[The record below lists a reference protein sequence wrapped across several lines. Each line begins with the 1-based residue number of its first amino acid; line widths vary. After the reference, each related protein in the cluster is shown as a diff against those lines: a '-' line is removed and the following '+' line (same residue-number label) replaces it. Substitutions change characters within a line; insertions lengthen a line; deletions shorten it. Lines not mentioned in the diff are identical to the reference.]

1 MANPIKKIITRNVMK
16 TIDGKT
22 LKKLLIS
29 ASNNLFNHYPEVD
42 ALNVFPVPDGD
53 TGINMNLTMTSGA
66 NEINNLESDDVYT
79 ITKTF
84 ARGLL
89 MGARGNSGVITSQIF
104 RGFSIALEGV
114 EEIDALTL
122 VAAFKKGRETAY
134 EAVMRPVEGTILTVI
149 RESSVALGKKV
160 KKGMSIEKTFEIL
173 LKEATLSLNRTPE
186 LLPILKEV
194 GVVDSGGSGLVRI
207 IEGMYLASKDEF
219 VERDTK
225 NVSGSSIAAMAA
237 SAMEEE
243 EFGYCTEF
251 IMSLGPDSVK
261 KIFNQNRFTQWL
273 NSHGNSLVVVKDED
287 NVKVH
292 VHTLTPGEILNYAQQ
307 YGEFLKLKIEN
318 MTEQHHALAEGA
330 NIEPHTDLVKH
341 EEKANEEVEQELPNE
356 RIKNAIIAVSSGE
369 GISNYFKELGVNYI
383 VSGGQ
388 TMNPSSEDFLTAI
401 KKINAENIF
410 ILPNNSNIVMAASQ
424 ACDIVNEEGINAFVI
439 PSKTIPQGIV
449 AAMNLDPEADS
460 EENLKNMRYSL
471 KNVKSG
477 EVTFSIRD
485 CELNGIKIEKNDYIG
500 IYEKD
505 IVCGTKDKFTCLIEL
520 VEKMIDEE
528 SAILTIF
535 LGEDVK
541 REEVFASKKYIED
554 KFPDLNIDIKDGK
567 QAVYSFLISVE

>member
-1 MANPIKKIITRNVMK
+1 MANPIKKIIDKVIEDK
-16 TIDGKT
+16 TIDGLT
-22 LKKLLIS
+22 LKKLLLS

-66 NEINNLESDDVYT
+66 NEIEKIQENDPFL
-79 ITKTF
+79 IAKTF

-104 RGFSIALEGV
+104 RGFSLALEGV
-114 EEIDALTL
+114 KEIDALTL
-122 VAAFKKGRETAY
+122 AASFKKGSETAY
-134 EAVMRPVEGTILTVI
+134 KAVMRPVEGTILTVI
-149 RESSVALGKKV
+149 RESSQALSKKV
-160 KKGMSIEKTFEIL
+160 KEGMSIERALEIL
-173 LKEATLSLNRTPE
+173 LKEANLSLNRTPE

-194 GVVDSGGSGLVRI
+194 GVVDSGGTGLVRI

-219 VERDTK
+219 VNRDSK
-225 NVSGSSIAAMAA
+225 NVSGSSIAAAAA

-261 KIFNQNRFTQWL
+261 KIFNQTRFTNWL
-273 NSHGNSLVVVKDED
+273 NEHGNSLVVVRDED
-287 NVKVH
+287 IVKVH

-330 NIEPHTDLVKH
+330 NVEAHVDLVK
-341 EEKANEEVEQELPNE
+341 EEPKQKEEEQILPKE
-356 RIKNAIIAVSSGE
+356 KLKNAIIAVSSGE
-369 GISNYFKELGVNYI
+369 GISEYFKELGVTYI

-388 TMNPSSEDFLTAI
+388 TMNPSSEDFLKAI
-401 KKINAENIF
+401 KLINADNIF

-424 ACDIVNEEGINAFVI
+424 ACDIVGEEGINAFVI
-439 PSKTIPQGIV
+439 PSKTIPQGLV
-449 AAMNLDPEADS
+449 AAMSLDPEADG

-477 EVTFSIRD
+477 EITFSIRD
-485 CELNGIKIEKNDYIG
+485 TELNGIKINKDDFIG
-500 IYEKD
+500 IFEKD
-505 IVCGTKDKFTCLIEL
+505 IVCGTQDKFTCLLEL
-520 VEKMIDEE
+520 IDKMVDEE

-541 REEVFASKKYIED
+541 REELFDTKKLIED
-554 KFPDLNIDIKDGK
+554 KYPDLNIDIKDGK
-567 QAVYSFLISVE
+567 QSVYSFLISIE

>member
-1 MANPIKKIITRNVMK
+1 MK
-16 TIDGKT
+16 TIDGLT
-22 LKKLLIS
+22 LKKFLIS

-66 NEINNLESDDVYT
+66 NEINGINENNTYL
-79 ITKTF
+79 IAKTF

-104 RGFSIALEGV
+104 RGFSSVLEGV
-114 EEIDALTL
+114 EEIDSIILAQ
-122 VAAFKKGRETAY
+122 AFKMGSETAY
-134 EAVMRPVEGTILTVI
+134 KAVMRPVEGTILTVI
-149 RESSVALGKKV
+149 RESSAALSRQV
-160 KKGMSIEKTFEIL
+160 KEGMSIEKTLEIL
-173 LKEATLSLNRTPE
+173 LKEANASLNRTPE

-194 GVVDSGGSGLVRI
+194 GVVDSGGTGLVRI
-207 IEGMYLASKDEF
+207 IEGMYLASIGQEVARNDN
-219 VERDTK
+219 
-225 NVSGSSIAAMAA
+225 NVSAGAIA
-237 SAMEEE
+237 SAAAANMEEE

-261 KIFNQNRFTQWL
+261 KIFNQSRFTNWL
-273 NSHGNSLVVVKDED
+273 NSHGTSLVVVKDD
-287 NVKVH
+287 DIVKVH

-318 MTEQHHALAEGA
+318 MTEQHHALADGA
-330 NIEPHTDLVKH
+330 DVQPHVDLVS
-341 EEKANEEVEQELPNE
+341 EKEVETKKEIEQELPKE
-356 RIKNAIIAVSSGE
+356 KITNAVITVSSGE
-369 GISNYFKELGVNYI
+369 GISAYFKELGATYI

-388 TMNPSSEDFLTAI
+388 TMNPSSEDFLSAI

-424 ACDIVNEEGINAFVI
+424 AADIASEEGKNVFVI

-449 AAMNLDPEADS
+449 ALMSLDQDTDPE
-460 EENLKNMRYSL
+460 ENMRNMRYSL

-485 CELNGIKIEKNDYIG
+485 CELNGIRIAKDDFIG
-500 IYEKD
+500 IYEKE
-505 IVCGTKDKFTCLIEL
+505 IVVGTKNKFDALVEL
-520 VEKMIDEE
+520 VDKMIDEE

-541 REEVFASKKYIED
+541 REDFVSSKKAIEE
-554 KFPDLNIDIKDGK
+554 KYPDLNIDVKDGK
-567 QAVYSFLISVE
+567 QNVYSFLISVE

>member
-1 MANPIKKIITRNVMK
+1 MK
-16 TIDGKT
+16 TIDGLT
-22 LKKLLIS
+22 LKKFLIS

-66 NEINNLESDDVYT
+66 NEINGIQENNAFL
-79 ITKTF
+79 IAKTF
-84 ARGLL
+84 SRGLL

-104 RGFSIALEGV
+104 RGFSSVLEGV
-114 EEIDALTL
+114 EEIDSLLLAQ
-122 VAAFKKGRETAY
+122 AFKTGSETAY
-134 EAVMRPVEGTILTVI
+134 KAVMRPVEGTILTVI
-149 RESSVALGKKV
+149 RQSSSVLSRKV
-160 KKGMSIEKTFEIL
+160 KEGMSIERTLEIL
-173 LKEATLSLNRTPE
+173 LKEANASLNRTPE

-194 GVVDSGGSGLVRI
+194 GVVDSGGTGLVRI
-207 IEGMYLASKDEF
+207 IEGMYLASIGQE
-219 VERDTK
+219 VSRDDK
-225 NVSGSSIAAMAA
+225 NVSAGAIASAAA

-261 KIFNQNRFTQWL
+261 KIFNQSRFTNWL
-273 NSHGNSLVVVKDED
+273 NSHGTSLVVVKDD
-287 NVKVH
+287 DIVKVH

-318 MTEQHHALAEGA
+318 MTEQHHALADGA
-330 NIEPHTDLVKH
+330 DVKPHVDLV
-341 EEKANEEVEQELPNE
+341 EEPKPVKKEQEQELPKE
-356 RIKNAIIAVSSGE
+356 KITNAVITVSSGE
-369 GISNYFKELGVNYI
+369 GISAYFKELGATYI

-388 TMNPSSEDFLTAI
+388 TMNPSSEDFLSAI
-401 KKINAENIF
+401 RKINAENIF

-424 ACDIVNEEGINAFVI
+424 AADIASEEGKNVFVI

-449 AAMNLDPEADS
+449 ALMSLDQDTDPE
-460 EENLKNMRYSL
+460 ENMRNMRYSL

-485 CELNGIKIEKNDYIG
+485 CELNGIRIQKDDFIG
-500 IYEKD
+500 IYEKE
-505 IVCGTKDKFTCLIEL
+505 IVVGVKDKFVALQEL
-520 VEKMIDEE
+520 VDKMIDEE

-541 REEVFASKKYIED
+541 REDFVSTKKAIEE
-554 KFPDLNIDIKDGK
+554 KYPDLNIDIKDGK
-567 QAVYSFLISVE
+567 QNVYSFLISVE

>member
-1 MANPIKKIITRNVMK
+1 MAANPIKKIINKVTDK
-16 TIDGKT
+16 KAIDGQE
-22 LKKLLIS
+22 LKRLLIS

-66 NEINNLESDDVYT
+66 NEIGT
-79 ITKTF
+79 IGENDPFLIAKTF

-104 RGFSIALEGV
+104 RGFSLALEGLN
-114 EEIDALTL
+114 EIDALTL
-122 VAAFKKGRETAY
+122 AAAFKKGAETAY
-134 EAVMRPVEGTILTVI
+134 KAVMRPVEGTILTVI
-149 RESSVALGKKV
+149 RESSTALAKKV
-160 KKGMSIEKTFEIL
+160 KEGMSIEKALEIL
-173 LKEATLSLNRTPE
+173 LKEANLSLNRTPE

-194 GVVDSGGSGLVRI
+194 GVVDSGGMGLVRI

-219 VERDTK
+219 VERDSK
-225 NVSGSSIAAMAA
+225 NVSGSSIAAAA
-237 SAMEEE
+237 ANAMDEE

-261 KIFNQNRFTQWL
+261 KIFNEKRFTEWL
-273 NSHGNSLVVVKDED
+273 TNHGNSLVVVKDED
-287 NVKVH
+287 IVKVH

-330 NIEPHTDLVKH
+330 KVEAHVDLV
-341 EEKANEEVEQELPNE
+341 EEPKKDNQNLPKE

-369 GISNYFKELGVNYI
+369 GISNYFKELGVTYI

-401 KKINAENIF
+401 RKLNAENIF

-424 ACDIVNEEGINAFVI
+424 ACDIVAEEGINAFVI

-449 AAMNLDPEADS
+449 AAMSLDPEADI
-460 EENLKNMRYSL
+460 EDNLRNMRYSL

-477 EVTFSIRD
+477 EITFSIRD
-485 CELNGIKIEKNDYIG
+485 CELNGIKIEKDDYIG
-500 IYEKD
+500 IFEKD

-520 VEKMIDEE
+520 VDKMVDEE
-528 SAILTIF
+528 SAIITLF

-541 REEVFASKKYIED
+541 REDLFETKKLLED
-554 KFPDLNIDIKDGK
+554 KYPDLNFDIKDGK
-567 QAVYSFLISVE
+567 QSVYSFLISVE

>member
-22 LKKLLIS
+22 LKRLLIS

-66 NEINNLESDDVYT
+66 NEINNLDSDDVFT
-79 ITKTF
+79 IAKTF

-104 RGFSIALEGV
+104 RGFSLALEGV
-114 EEIDALTL
+114 KEIDALTL
-122 VAAFKKGRETAY
+122 AAAFKRGRETAY
-134 EAVMRPVEGTILTVI
+134 QAVMRPVEGTILTVI
-149 RESSVALGKKV
+149 RESSTALGKKV
-160 KKGMSIEKTFEIL
+160 KEGMSIEKTLEIL
-173 LKEATLSLNRTPE
+173 LKEANLSLNRTPE

-219 VERDTK
+219 VERDQK

-261 KIFNQNRFTQWL
+261 KIFNQKRFTEWL
-273 NSHGNSLVVVKDED
+273 NNHGNSLVVVKDED
-287 NVKVH
+287 IVKVH

-330 NIEPHTDLVKH
+330 NVEVHTDLVKEDDK
-341 EEKANEEVEQELPNE
+341 EEEPEQEVPQE
-356 RIKNAIIAVSSGE
+356 KIKNAIIAVSSGS
-369 GISNYFKELGVNYI
+369 GISSYFKELGVTYI

-388 TMNPSSEDFLTAI
+388 TMNPSSEDFLSAI
-401 KKINAENIF
+401 RKINADNIF

-424 ACDIVNEEGINAFVI
+424 ACDIVAEEGINAFVI

-485 CELNGIKIEKNDYIG
+485 CELNGIKIAKDDFIG
-500 IYEKD
+500 IYEKE
-505 IVCGTKDKFTCLIEL
+505 IVCGTKDKFSTLIEL
-520 VEKMIDEE
+520 VEKMVDDE

-535 LGEDVK
+535 LGGDVQ
-541 REEVFASKKYIED
+541 REEVFTSKKYLED
-554 KFPDLNIDIKDGK
+554 KYPDLNIDIKEGK
-567 QAVYSFLISVE
+567 QAVYSFLVSVE